1 MLSIQDL
8 RQRRAAKAKEMS
20 DLVNKTTWDKEKDT
34 PVYDAG
40 MAEIEDLDSQIKRI
54 TDVNARLVEDNTES
68 RVIEA
73 GARAAR
79 DNPSR
84 GVELFNKWLRGGD
97 TALNADDW
105 RFMNTMSTTTTTEG
119 GYTVATEVATQVLD
133 ALKQYGGMRAVAN
146 VLRTTEGNPI
156 NFPTSDGT
164 AEVGELI
171 GENTTATA
179 ADIVFGVKTLTTY
192 KYSSKVVAVPFELL
206 QDSSVDI
213 EAFVR
218 TRLVTRLGRITN
230 THFTIGT
237 GSGQPN
243 GVVTAAGAGKVGTT
257 GQTGTIIYDD
267 LVDLMHAVDPAYRA
281 LNNCRFML
289 HDSSIKQIRKI
300 KDTVGRP
307 IFTPGYESTIDAP
320 APFTIPDQLMGYPI
334 QINQDIAAMAANA
347 KSVLF
352 GDFSFYTIRDVMDVS
367 MFRFTDS
374 AYTKLGQVGF
384 LAWMRSGGQ
393 FVDVGGSVKYYQNSA
408 T

>member
-1 MLSIQDL
+1 
-8 RQRRAAKAKEMS
+8 
-20 DLVNKTTWDKEKDT
+20 
-34 PVYDAG
+34 
-40 MAEIEDLDSQIKRI
+40 MAEVEDLDSQIKRI